1 MKKSTTLLC
10 VFALFSGSLMART
23 VQVTTAEMNA
33 ATEGSLLQVMASITD
48 ATETTVEF
56 NFDGETLE
64 YNTED
69 CTGIDLDKK
78 NVKFDGLN
86 KKTGTRVTIVGGSNY
101 FLNLSGESNVSIE
114 NMIVK
119 GFSAITF
126 KMSGNCTFS
135 ATNCQFIDNRD
146 PKNESGN
153 NGGVARINNCNA
165 SFDQCYFYNNKG
177 MGSYGGGALCFYNA
191 ESTVVPSLRVTNC
204 TFEYNEAV
212 SGGAIGINVLK
223 KGVVP
228 EAYIAN
234 CTFANNTCSN
244 RGGAIYMQTAETAG
258 SFAPVVVNCTF
269 VGNLNNITNSDDGGA
284 INVWARTSSGVQPM
298 RPVFINNLFAENY
311 YDPWY
316 TSPLNDVK
324 AFYLEGDVSGG
335 KEQPQSIIAVCKNNY
350 FAAANDKFY
359 QVLDA
364 DDNNR
369 LVDFATDAI
378 FAATEQNPWDEGDP
392 DYSHMT
398 ATLVGDMRVAMIDE
412 NSVVIGKGLKSYEGV
427 EIPATDQLGNARPD
441 APAVGA
447 VEYSAS
453 VGGSGIQGA
462 VKDGVRVW
470 NQGHVVYAAGLDGE
484 VAANVYNLTGGL
496 VYAGVIANE
505 AALELPVENG
515 VYVIVI
521 GKTAHKLVVR

>member
-1 MKKSTTLLC
+1 MKKSTSLLC
-10 VFALFSGSLMART
+10 VFALFSGTLMART

-177 MGSYGGGALCFYNA
+177 MGSYGGGALCSYNA

-204 TFEYNEAV
+204 TFEHNEAV
-212 SGGAIGINVLK
+212 SGGGIGVNVLN

-228 EAYIAN
+228 EVYIAN

-244 RGGAIYMQTAETAG
+244 RGGALYMQTAETSGA
-258 SFAPVVVNCTF
+258 FAPVVVNCTF

-284 INVWARTSSGVQPM
+284 INVWSRATTTM
-298 RPVFINNLFAENY
+298 EPVFINNLFAENY

-316 TSPLNDVK
+316 TNPLNDVK

-335 KEQPQSIIAVCKNNY
+335 EEQPQTVIAVCKNNY

-364 DDNNR
+364 ADNNG
-369 LVDFATDAI
+369 LVDFSSDVI
-378 FAATEQNPWDEGDP
+378 FAGTEQNPWDEGDP
-392 DYSHMT
+392 EYSHMT
-398 ATLVGDMRVAMIDE
+398 ATLMGDMRVAMIAE
-412 NSVVIGKGLKSYEGV
+412 NSVAIGKGLKTYEGV
-427 EIPATDQLGNARPD
+427 EIPTTDQLGNARPD

-447 VEYSAS
+447 VEYADM
-453 VGGSGIQGA
+453 GAIQDVVA
-462 VKDGVRVW
+462 NEVRVW
-470 NQGHVVYAAGLDGE
+470 NDGNVVYVAGLDSE
-484 VAANVYNLTGGL
+484 AVARVYNLMGGL
-496 VYAGVIANE
+496 VYEGVVANDV
-505 AALELPVENG
+505 ALELPVENG
-515 VYVIVI
+515 VYVIVV
-521 GKTAHKLVVR
+521 GKTTHKLVVR